1 MKSLVH
7 NEQSIHLKGEGRVYF
22 LKTNYHFFGVG
33 GGINYHLIFSS
44 RTVGPSLL
52 GLGYI

>member
-33 GGINYHLIFSS
+33 GESITILSSLAEPWVHLC
-44 RTVGPSLL
+44 
-52 GLGYI
+52 